1 MMSAQIVPIVEAEA
15 QVSIAVSALP
25 AVIAS
30 DADQIAAIDAL
41 NILAATRKAL
51 DGARDSLVRP
61 LNAKVKAIN
70 GAYKPLL
77 DRLEKAETQCKQ
89 SIGAWRESERQRI
102 AAEQERIRRENDER
116 ERAAREAEQ
125 RERERVAI
133 ETLRAAEAAGMS
145 AQDSITIA
153 ALEAADVKLPEPVRE
168 VAPVAP
174 LSTVSGS
181 LGMAQASMVW
191 RMDVIDALA
200 FMRWAAQTRE
210 LAAAYLTINE
220 AEVKRQY
227 MPKGDATAPE
237 IPGLR
242 FQRVEQIGS
251 RRF

>member
-1 MMSAQIVPIVEAEA
+1 MSAEIVPLSDAEA
-15 QVSIAVSALP
+15 QVSVALSALP

-61 LNAKVKAIN
+61 LNAKVKEIN

-89 SIGAWRESERQRI
+89 SIGAWRESERKRI
-102 AAEQERIRRENDER
+102 AAEQERIRRENEER
-116 ERAAREAEQ
+116 ERAARQAERLEAE
-125 RERERVAI
+125 RVIA
-133 ETLRAAEAAGMS
+133 ETIAAAKAAGMT
-145 AQDSITIA
+145 QDDAVELA
-153 ALEAADVKLPEPVRE
+153 ALEAQDVPAVAVVRE

-174 LSTVSGS
+174 PSTVLGS
-181 LGMAQASMVW
+181 LGKAQASMVW
-191 RMDVIDALA
+191 QLDVVDTLD
-200 FMRWAAQTRE
+200 FMRWAVQDLGRAARYLSINQPE
-210 LAAAYLTINE
+210 L
-220 AEVKRQY
+220 RRDY
-227 MPKGDATAPE
+227 MPKGDAIAPE

-242 FQRVEQIGS
+242 FLRVEQIGS